1 VVSNPPCLPVFLTER
16 GLKIVGGKENQR
28 DPQRLNPFDKL
39 IALNG
44 LASHPITEYVADLT
58 GNEPL

>member
-1 VVSNPPCLPVFLTER
+1 VVSNPPCLPVSLTER
-16 GLKIVGGKENQR
+16 ELKIVGGKKDQG
-28 DPQRLNPFDKL
+28 NPLRFNPANKL

-44 LASHPITEYVADLT
+44 LASHPVTENVADLT